1 MATKPLAVK
10 VKTEKVI
17 TALKKALAD
26 RKQKVADHEKAV
38 KAHEQEVKEWKEKV
52 TEALR
57 EGKGKVTEVSQNRYG
72 RWDSDKKT
80 ATVQFTVEFPLSLS
94 EPKAPEEQHRSWE
107 LNNDMEELE
116 NAIALLSMTDE
127 EFINA
132 STYKGVAR
140 FIK

>member
-26 RKQKVADHEKAV
+26 RKQKIADHEKAV
-38 KAHEQEVKEWKEKV
+38 KAHEQSVKEWKEKV

-57 EGKGKVTEVSQNRYG
+57 EGKGKVSEVTHNRY
-72 RWDSDKKT
+72 RWDSDKKSI
-80 ATVQFTVEFPLSLS
+80 TVQFTVEFPLTFA
-94 EPKAPEEQHRSWE
+94 EPKEPEQKFREWE
-107 LNNDMEELE
+107 LNNDLEELE
-116 NAIALLSMTDE
+116 NAIALLSMTE
-127 EFINA
+127 EEYINA